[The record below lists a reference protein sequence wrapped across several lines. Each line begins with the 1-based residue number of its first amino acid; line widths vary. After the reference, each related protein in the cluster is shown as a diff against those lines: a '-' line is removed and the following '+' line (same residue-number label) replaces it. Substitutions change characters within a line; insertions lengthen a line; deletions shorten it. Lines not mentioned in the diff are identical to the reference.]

1 MTGPKDEEERK
12 LTRAEAGVLGAQKHK
27 ELQQG
32 REAGEGLAPLS
43 TRPNKRRAEGS
54 DTMSVGSS
62 RASKPKAGLSKKRRR
77 FGLDEPDTS
86 DSGSPRILSE
96 NPSLKSASKGFK
108 MTDVLSEANRPK
120 ILPKHLPGLKSSDDQ
135 VHLPAVLSLS
145 NGTTITL
152 TMSEPQLTHRR
163 RTRTSGSR

>member
-1 MTGPKDEEERK
+1 MTSPKDEGERK
-12 LTRAEAGVLGAQKHK
+12 ITKAGAGVLGAQKHK
-27 ELQQG
+27 ELQSG

-43 TRPNKRRAEGS
+43 TRPNKRRAEDS

-77 FGLDEPDTS
+77 LDLNKPGAS
-86 DSGSPRILSE
+86 DSGSPRMLSE
-96 NPSLKSASKGFK
+96 NPSLKSASKGSK

-120 ILPKHLPGLKSSDDQ
+120 VLPKHLPGLKSSDDQ
-135 VHLPAVLSLS
+135 VHLPAVLTLR

-152 TMSEPQLTHRR
+152 TYERTAAQASE